1 MRKNF
6 LYLCVLCLSI
16 SGCATFRSVTHPN
29 CTSTDA
35 WPTNMAF
42 VHLKNAGLVNNDSI
56 DFEKTVTK
64 RIISERLD
72 DRLFR
77 QAHLITF
84 TEKSGKIIKVITV
97 NNVSFEECSESS
109 VDVFVIQKEL
119 P

>member
-1 MRKNF
+1 M
-6 LYLCVLCLSI
+6 LGLSI
-16 SGCATFRSVTHPN
+16 IGCATFRPVTHPD

-64 RIISERLD
+64 RIISGRLD
-72 DRLFR
+72 NRLFR
-77 QAHLITF
+77 QAHVITF
-84 TEKSGKIIKVITV
+84 IEKSGLKIKVITV
-97 NNVSFEECSESS
+97 NDVSFEECSESP